1 MGRYTEQ
8 DIARIEALR
17 ARREGTKGRRSRR
30 IPGIMPSHVDP
41 TKAWD
46 AYVQAGQVLGTGL
59 GTLYAMSPFSAPH
72 DIARKVG
79 DLAGVKDPYPFQPP
93 DLGRLPEAISA
104 GIETFKDP
112 DQDYIAA
119 MRAYQD
125 ELDAGWGYWGA
136 SELAGAVALPGGPY
150 GAGAK
155 VVSKAPSIAQA
166 AMKLVPGTAKPGLR
180 AGAEQALTTGIKGVG
195 ETLKLPWRA
204 EEAVGRAVLGTGKKG
219 FQFLTGTGKTMPQVT
234 KALPEQELVPTTPV
248 DDIPPLTSAERKAQQ
263 DLIND
268 LEAQELWGTPTT
280 RQGPEGIPVRQTRET
295 ATPQSR
301 AKAAEAQQYG
311 QGDVTFDDN
320 ISEKIQQEW
329 RLILAGLN
337 PFKIF
342 DRSSTT
348 GYRTHQHIIFEAK
361 AKKAGWVEGDPSE
374 ANMAIANKFA
384 DEADEA
390 YRIEMKQEPPGK
402 MPQKYFESDIDIA
415 EGSTIVPRNAE
426 DIQKIFNDME
436 RQINDINWI
445 ARIGSTG
452 DLLPQLTTILRRNLN
467 IREDFKPV
475 FEDIIPKLFRKEAL
489 TLDEA
494 GMWNSYKKAV
504 DDIQI
509 FEPDEWMKI
518 INQSSGLGADNIPNQ
533 VGLLRKD
540 QINLLEGWASG
551 SKIPK
556 YTSTPFKTPGPQDV
570 RIPVRTKGTRK
581 GKEAP
586 QFDPTTPEGLKAEI
600 AQLKKVIFDVKKA
613 RRELLK
619 LGRSANRK
627 QVKKFDEEI
636 LARQQTLGEYQK
648 SYQEM
653 LAKARKEIPLSSA
666 FHAEQEAFLKLYKQ
680 AIDSQIEDIN
690 SRLIPGRKR
699 IPKIDQQEGGPRWV
713 DDPVDPITR
722 ADLNEAAAEGID
734 LYNIHANAMKQAQKE
749 YDKLIDELA
758 SKQRTASRRT
768 PLEDGVPNTD
778 PMGGIPSPKMSR
790 MSRYYNAV
798 GDHIPFFGGK
808 APFMPQRDPT
818 KGFNRWRYEESIHGV
833 LQTSKRIREQNKN
846 VYESMSK
853 DILAWARYQASKVF
867 KLNKNGEI
875 KVGEQSAKPGVYVM
889 DDALANRVII
899 QNKEGELLT
908 IQRPAIQDITDHFDE
923 YLPYLTDEQ
932 ETFLR
937 SLMDRMEKG
946 NVRLDGAIETPGFNV
961 VLREAIGMPE
971 ARTRPGIQP
980 GNVYVP
986 RGSVISQ
993 NGEQVAVL
1001 QEMDIISRIDKK
1013 RPILSAEQEAKRPA
1027 MGVLKR
1033 ADNKT
1038 FMENPM
1044 YEPLWTTLEKYVKG
1058 VGDRMADTG
1067 LERTVE
1073 AAIIKSP
1080 LDIPEIIPKGTRL
1093 FKPMGQAS
1101 ERIQAALKEEATGL
1115 ETYTQPYLLQNLR
1128 DVPLD
1133 TAWGRALNREFGA
1146 SHDLAPHRLWQKL
1159 NKFARI
1165 RAIVVVNNLYRAHK
1179 STMDLSPIGV
1189 HGHIAAAVEPKIW
1202 AAASHKAF
1210 SALRKGEGVWD
1221 EMMNAYNVM
1230 AKDLNLPTSDIW
1242 ARFGLRIG
1250 GGATEF
1256 QMPYIEQLRNVKW
1269 KAGQG
1274 AGQALGTAY
1283 EHTNIAFGTFGD
1295 YLRLNWAQHLLEA
1308 ELAKGRTIKQLMDDG
1323 TLRQIAEATNKMTGW
1338 SDATMAEDLLS
1349 GLIFAQ
1355 RYLKSKV
1362 QTYISALEGAARYTA
1377 GKVGVGSGVRN
1388 KQQEVHMRSM
1398 VRFIG
1403 LAAYT
1408 TELINWIAGHE
1419 TDRRPFVDGRFNYNF
1434 YNIRVGGQEF
1444 NLFGPTQGMLA
1455 ALTHMARGDV
1465 DKAVRSMGSGVV
1477 RIFADLW
1484 TGFDFHGK
1492 ETPIS
1497 ITGRQVYDE
1506 DDNTLK
1512 REFFNPGA
1520 LSRYISQ
1527 LVAPIALTSIWE
1539 QGGRVITEDIP
1550 ALMKGEPGAGLRVAT
1565 SVGAIPLQFA
1575 GGRTSPA
1582 SPTDEKDDIAL
1593 QIYGA
1598 RYGEFRDGPRKNSHI
1613 QEHIDTVFEDRF
1625 GKQEQTGAHGELRK
1639 AKEAAVESRRE
1650 ALQKAV
1656 DKYLAG
1662 DILGDEYN
1670 PVKFR
1675 TEAAK
1680 VIGIYTL
1687 AVHGKWNRNKKR
1699 LTGGINELLYDRDK
1713 KPEDTEPGTLEY
1725 DLARYYEI
1733 NEKAQNEDGEMDW
1746 ETRDRL
1752 ESDFWNSITT
1762 VERLFQVLANIRSM
1776 EIRDPEGYRRSKEA
1790 GRYAAAYEWT
1800 DDDGWTGNYYD
1811 LEKHPKVISE
1821 LSVATGYTP
1830 NRIREWLDMEF
1841 WRRLPSAESTET
1853 GEKIADALAVSE
1865 REGVVFH
1872 LKDTFLKESPT
1883 SWKIAMYEAGYKHKY
1898 ANIIRDN
1905 LRLQQE
1911 AGMNVQ
1917 RYDYDAELKKLL
1929 IGKINN
1935 QG

>member
-1 MGRYTEQ
+1 MGRLTEQ

-17 ARREGTKGRRSRR
+17 GGTKGRRSRR

-46 AYVQAGQVLGTGL
+46 AYVQPTMVLGTGL
-59 GTLYAMSPFSAPH
+59 GTAFAAHQPVFAHGISKIREAQ
-72 DIARKVG
+72 IAEG
-79 DLAGVKDPYPFQPP
+79 KDPYPFQPP
-93 DLGRLPEAISA
+93 DISRLPEAISA

-112 DQDYIAA
+112 DQDYIDA

-136 SELAGAVALPGGPY
+136 SELAGAVVGPGGPY
-150 GAGAK
+150 VAGAK

-234 KALPEQELVPTTPV
+234 KGIPDTVPTKEEFANANQQVINISKQIDTSLRDTPEVKSILEQFRPKRYTKKKQKDALDEKRKRYEQEIRDKDPFTPQDRTQDKNIFAPLDKYV
-248 DDIPPLTSAERKAQQ
+248 RTIMNKIGRNQELTINESALWERYKEVVTSDIGSPITKLRQQQIGILDDISSRSPAGSK
-263 DLIND
+263 
-268 LEAQELWGTPTT
+268 LEAT
-280 RQGPEGIPVRQTRET
+280 
-295 ATPQSR
+295 
-301 AKAAEAQQYG
+301 
-311 QGDVTFDDN
+311 
-320 ISEKIQQEW
+320 
-329 RLILAGLN
+329 
-337 PFKIF
+337 
-342 DRSSTT
+342 
-348 GYRTHQHIIFEAK
+348 
-361 AKKAGWVEGDPSE
+361 
-374 ANMAIANKFA
+374 
-384 DEADEA
+384 
-390 YRIEMKQEPPGK
+390 
-402 MPQKYFESDIDIA
+402 
-415 EGSTIVPRNAE
+415 
-426 DIQKIFNDME
+426 
-436 RQINDINWI
+436 
-445 ARIGSTG
+445 
-452 DLLPQLTTILRRNLN
+452 
-467 IREDFKPV
+467 
-475 FEDIIPKLFRKEAL
+475 EDIIPTGAKQLRELQDDLDALELYAPVTKPGEPGYIPAIREA
-489 TLDEA
+489 E
-494 GMWNSYKKAV
+494 GIPRRGPEV
-504 DDIQI
+504 DI
-509 FEPDEWMKI
+509 
-518 INQSSGLGADNIPNQ
+518 
-533 VGLLRKD
+533 
-540 QINLLEGWASG
+540 
-551 SKIPK
+551 
-556 YTSTPFKTPGPQDV
+556 TTPGPEAIK
-570 RIPVRTKGTRK
+570 RPIRTLGGEEGLRTPQ
-581 GKEAP
+581 E
-586 QFDPTTPEGLKAEI
+586 QFDITTPKGLEREI
-600 AQLKKVIFDVKKA
+600 KLLKKTISDVKRA
-613 RRELLK
+613 RSDLRK

-627 QVKKFDEEI
+627 QLKRYGEEI
-636 LARQQTLGEYQK
+636 RTHEQTLGVYQK

-653 LAKARKEIPLSSA
+653 LEKLRPAEPPLSSA
-666 FHAEQEAFLKLYKQ
+666 FHAEQEAFLNLYKR
-680 AIDSQIEDIN
+680 AIDRQIEDIN
-690 SRLIPGRKR
+690 SRLISGRKR

-734 LYNIHANAMKQAQKE
+734 LYNIHAKAMKEAQEQYQKLL
-749 YDKLIDELA
+749 DKIT
-758 SKQRTASRRT
+758 SRQRTASRKT

-790 MSRYYNAV
+790 MSRYWNAV

-818 KGFNRWRYEESIHGV
+818 KGFNRWRNEESIHGV
-833 LQTSKRIREQNKN
+833 IQTSKRIREQNKN

-961 VLREAIGMPE
+961 VFREAIGMPE

-1013 RPILSAEQEAKRPA
+1013 RPILSAEKEAKRPA

-1033 ADNKT
+1033 ADGT
-1038 FMENPM
+1038 FQENPM

-1067 LERTVE
+1067 LETE
-1073 AAIIKSP
+1073 LMSA
-1080 LDIPEIIPKGTRL
+1080 
-1093 FKPMGQAS
+1093 FKKTP
-1101 ERIQAALKEEATGL
+1101 LKELASSKPGKFFPAGMEEAISAASKLTIKTG
-1115 ETYTQPYLLQNLR
+1115 EKHYPQPYLLQNLEG
-1128 DVPLD
+1128 VPLD

-1146 SHDLAPHRLWQKL
+1146 SHDLAPHRLWQGL
-1159 NKFARI
+1159 NKIMRMK
-1165 RAIVVVNNLYRAHK
+1165 AIVVVNNLYRAHK

-1221 EMMNAYNVM
+1221 EMMHAFNTM

-1444 NLFGPTQGMLA
+1444 NLFGPAQGMLA

-1492 ETPIS
+1492 ETPIG
-1497 ITGRQVYDE
+1497 ITRQVYDE

-1539 QGGRVITEDIP
+1539 QGGRLITEDIP

-1565 SVGAIPLQFA
+1565 SAGAIPLQFA
-1575 GGRTSPA
+1575 GARTSPA

-1593 QIYGA
+1593 QIYGV
-1598 RYGEFRDGPRKNSHI
+1598 RYRELIDGPKKNARMAE
-1613 QEHIDTVFEDRF
+1613 QIDLLYEQRF
-1625 GKQEQTGAHGELRK
+1625 GEQQDATGPRGELYQ
-1639 AKEAAVESRRE
+1639 AKEAAIESRRE
-1650 ALQKAV
+1650 GLQTTE

-1662 DILGDEYN
+1662 PILGDEHN

-1713 KPEDTEPGTLEY
+1713 KPEDLEPGTLEY

-1762 VERLFQVLANIRSM
+1762 VERLFQILANIRTM
-1776 EIRDPEGYRRSKEA
+1776 EMGDPEGYRRSKEA

-1830 NRIREWLDMEF
+1830 GRIQEWLDMEF